1 MRWNEAYVTCSAG
14 RAKNRHQGSRSMKPH
29 PMDGGDIHASIA
41 SSAVGSHILLHVR
54 PVPAAIACA
63 PIAYYMAIAVP
74 IAESVIVVVVR
85 VPQVDQV
92 GERRVHAAHE
102 IKPAV
107 FTGVNANLMDSGG
120 RNQKSEECL

>member
-41 SSAVGSHILLHVR
+41 SSAVGSHILLHVG
-54 PVPAAIACA
+54 PVPAAIASTSTF
-63 PIAYYMAIAVP
+63 AVP
-74 IAESVIVVVVR
+74 IGESVIVVVVR

-92 GERRVHAAHE
+92 GKRRVHAAHE

>member
-1 MRWNEAYVTCSAG
+1 MRRNEAYEYVTCSAG
-14 RAKNRHQGSRSMKPH
+14 RAKDRHQGSRSMKPR
-29 PMDGGDIHASIA
+29 PMDGGDIDASIA
-41 SSAVGSHILLHVR
+41 SSAVGSHVLLHVR
-54 PVPAAIACA
+54 PVPAAIA
-63 PIAYYMAIAVP
+63 VV

-85 VPQVDQV
+85 VPQVDQG

-107 FTGVNANLMDSGG
+107 FTGVNANLVDGGG